1 MIGVWYIAAPSSYI
15 ECVNRAV
22 AFRLRR
28 ITTPQIIYT
37 NSGGKCVT
45 FQTGTADRNYYTMG
59 ADLSSLIPVGTLG
72 VE

>member
-1 MIGVWYIAAPSSYI
+1 
-15 ECVNRAV
+15 V

-45 FQTGTADRNYYTMG
+45 FQTGTPDRNYYTMG